1 MSPPTATTSLGPS
14 AAIRAP
20 ERVEERAGPLLSR
33 LPLDPLLTLAVL
45 GLALCSLVTLN
56 QATRNLIPTQPH
68 YYLDRQL
75 TYLIAGVVCMVVVSR
90 IDYGHLRHLKYGIYA
105 LMILSILA
113 VFALGHAANG
123 AQRAISLPFFSFQA
137 SELGKVLLMLA
148 LAAYVVDRGRRQ
160 RSRETTLRVMIAALV
175 PAMLVIAQP
184 DLGSGMVYMV
194 MAFTLLFIAGTS
206 WRQLTALVA
215 LVVVALTFVLVAAP
229 VAGVHVIKPYQEE
242 RLTAFLHPS
251 SNPQKQGYQQEEA
264 KIAIGSGQ
272 KTGRGANASQIPN
285 GFVPE
290 SNTDFI
296 FAAVGEQYGF
306 VGAALVLALYGL
318 LISRT
323 LRMIVYAKDL
333 FGSLVAAGVAAMLMF
348 QVFVNVGMTI
358 GIMPITGVTLPLMS
372 YGGSSVITTL
382 LAIGLL
388 QSIYVRG
395 RASQAMKGRVLR

>member
-137 SELGKVLLMLA
+137 SELG
-148 LAAYVVDRGRRQ
+148 
-160 RSRETTLRVMIAALV
+160 
-175 PAMLVIAQP
+175 
-184 DLGSGMVYMV
+184 
-194 MAFTLLFIAGTS
+194 
-206 WRQLTALVA
+206 
-215 LVVVALTFVLVAAP
+215 
-229 VAGVHVIKPYQEE
+229 
-242 RLTAFLHPS
+242 
-251 SNPQKQGYQQEEA
+251 
-264 KIAIGSGQ
+264 
-272 KTGRGANASQIPN
+272 
-285 GFVPE
+285 
-290 SNTDFI
+290 
-296 FAAVGEQYGF
+296 
-306 VGAALVLALYGL
+306 
-318 LISRT
+318 
-323 LRMIVYAKDL
+323 
-333 FGSLVAAGVAAMLMF
+333 
-348 QVFVNVGMTI
+348 
-358 GIMPITGVTLPLMS
+358 
-372 YGGSSVITTL
+372 
-382 LAIGLL
+382 
-388 QSIYVRG
+388 
-395 RASQAMKGRVLR
+395 